1 MAYVFILLVACLITG
16 CSEPEDKKDPRFVP
30 QLNPHPKYFITV
42 EGDIDPGIAEDLTLS
57 WHIAYATH
65 NDACNKVVNYFEG
78 AEVARFTEETVTFLA
93 NAGHYRYQFAIDKY
107 LPGYCQWEAVS
118 IYYKFSSHKQG
129 QIKGQADF
137 DFGNPSKSY
146 PYVYQDSWLCHDIKC
161 DLVKQVVLHAYFARN
176 HSYVYKLHLIKEM
189 L

>member
-65 NDACNKVVNYFEG
+65 NDACHKVVNYFEG
-78 AEVARFTEETVTFLA
+78 AEVARFMEETVTFLT
-93 NAGHYRYQFAIDKY
+93 NAGHYRYKLPLDKY
-107 LPGYCQWEAVS
+107 LPGYCRWEATS
-118 IYYKFSSHKQG
+118 MDYYFGSMSNRYKFTSGSDFTEDSPITH
-129 QIKGQADF
+129 ADF
-137 DFGNPSKSY
+137 SITWQCNENS
-146 PYVYQDSWLCHDIKC
+146 CHVANKTSTTPFYLPKPNNFHYMVNIT
-161 DLVKQVVLHAYFARN
+161 R
-176 HSYVYKLHLIKEM
+176 S
-189 L
+189 